1 MTNHQEYLTKDS
13 DLQNAIWFQTRIDIF
28 DADEIFLE
36 TDMPIAFDA
45 ETVTFEN
52 GRYLRDVCYF
62 SLTAHK

>member
-13 DLQNAIWFQTRIDIF
+13 ELQNAIWFQQKIDIF
-28 DADEIFLE
+28 DADEIYLE

-52 GRYLRDVCYF
+52 GRYIRGVCYF
-62 SLTAHK
+62 KSNVTK